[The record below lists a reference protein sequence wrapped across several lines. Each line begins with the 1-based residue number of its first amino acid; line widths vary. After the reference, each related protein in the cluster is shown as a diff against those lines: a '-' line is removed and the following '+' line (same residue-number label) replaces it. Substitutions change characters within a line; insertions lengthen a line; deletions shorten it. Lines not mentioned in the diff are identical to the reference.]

1 MSFSQSGFST
11 LDGEN
16 LHANKGDKKGM
27 GHAQRDSSI
36 LEKGPSDT
44 VGGTQIGAA
53 AEENRREGP
62 QRMKNTSAAQPR
74 NSTSGHVSKEVKA
87 GLRRSPVAQWVK
99 TLPSSL

>member
-1 MSFSQSGFST
+1 M
-11 LDGEN
+11 
-16 LHANKGDKKGM
+16 HIKMIKKEWDM
-27 GHAQRDSSI
+27 RREIPQLIASPK
-36 LEKGPSDT
+36 LEKGPSDS

-53 AEENRREGP
+53 TENRREGP
-62 QRMKNTSAAQPR
+62 QRTKNTSAAQPR

>member
-1 MSFSQSGFST
+1 MQI
-11 LDGEN
+11 
-16 LHANKGDKKGM
+16 KVIKKEWDM
-27 GHAQRDSSI
+27 HKEIPQLIACPQ